1 MLSKNILYYIVPHC
15 VFADMSHAH
24 VVERALKKIVPDW
37 YELGLLLEIE
47 NNELDEFKCDF
58 QKVKECRREMIHHWL
73 QSGTATRCN
82 LISALKKLGR
92 EDVAEVV
99 ESLPKS

>member
-1 MLSKNILYYIVPHC
+1 
-15 VFADMSHAH
+15 MSHAH
-24 VVERALKKIVPDW
+24 VVECALEEIVFDW
-37 YELGLLLEIE
+37 ENLGLFLGIKRSKL
-47 NNELDEFKCDF
+47 NVFRYDC
-58 QKVKECRREMIHHWL
+58 QKVEECRKEMIHHWL
-73 QSGTATRCN
+73 QSGTAMRCN